1 MTECFN
7 SEFKE
12 QLPELAAGTV
22 EYPIPV
28 EHHVASCSHC
38 TAELEILRVVR
49 QAAIPVPSIH
59 VSKIVRALPPAPI
72 PVREEKPW
80 YRRAS
85 LQMAAAF
92 LLVAG
97 GLYSVRQA
105 GDRMVA
111 SSSDVSVAAAPAA
124 QVAQVQSSPDQA
136 PPPAGSTA
144 ADSRAVVAQ
153 GAPRSDIA
161 LVTGLDEFT
170 TQELSILLQDVDALA
185 AVPVSEPD
193 EFSPVNSNDVQGE
206 G

>member
-12 QLPELAAGTV
+12 QLPELAAGTI

-28 EHHVASCSHC
+28 EQHVESCNHC

-111 SSSDVSVAAAPAA
+111 SSSEVSVAAAPAA
-124 QVAQVQSSPDQA
+124 QVAQSSPDQA
-136 PPPAGSTA
+136 PPPAASTA
-144 ADSRAVVAQ
+144 ADSRAVVAHV
-153 GAPRSDIA
+153 APRSDIA
-161 LVTGLDEFT
+161 LVAGLDEFT
-170 TQELSILLQDVDALA
+170 TQELSALLKDVDALA

-206 G
+206 S